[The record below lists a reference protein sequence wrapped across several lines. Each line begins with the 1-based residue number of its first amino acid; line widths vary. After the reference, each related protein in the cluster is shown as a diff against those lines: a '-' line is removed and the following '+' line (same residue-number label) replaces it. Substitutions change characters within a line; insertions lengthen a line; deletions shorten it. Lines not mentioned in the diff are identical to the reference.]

1 MGFIM
6 FDKRDKGEEGERE
19 REILFVSILSI
30 IICCFVVVV
39 NCKDLVKLKGFTN
52 SSLSFLLQLLNNMYI
67 I

>member
-19 REILFVSILSI
+19 KLCIVSILSI
-30 IICCFVVVV
+30 MICCFVVVV

-52 SSLSFLLQLLNNMYI
+52 SSLSCLLQLY
-67 I
+67 